1 MPNGYD
7 QDISRLR
14 ALVQFGPV
22 SESKCNF
29 KCRPKLAHFILL
41 CGCVHHQQAS
51 TIYCIFPGF
60 LLPRFRVGGACLG
73 GSDKK
78 SFHITRIGSRDE
90 EEGGE
95 YGARRGRSRAL
106 LAERGRERE
115 RKSDGGQRHYKA
127 RIRGCSQRLQE
138 KSAETPP
145 VSIVK
150 IWTVTG
156 DSDTTPSDSR
166 ER

>member
-29 KCRPKLAHFILL
+29 QCRLKLAYFILL

-60 LLPRFRVGGACLG
+60 LLPRLRVGGACLG

-95 YGARRGRSRAL
+95 YGARGRSRAL
-106 LAERGRERE
+106 LTEKRWWHTVRFFEVTLNEMVHPIRARQMIG
-115 RKSDGGQRHYKA
+115 KGQDN
-127 RIRGCSQRLQE
+127 
-138 KSAETPP
+138 
-145 VSIVK
+145 
-150 IWTVTG
+150 IWSKYEQLPT
-156 DSDTTPSDSR
+156 DR
-166 ER
+166 F